1 MSHASLRTSPR
12 ARTRSERLQSWVAAF
27 VSALLHL
34 LLLLLLLS
42 SSVPTVSDPDG
53 AAGGSRM
60 KVDFVG
66 DASPQPVQSK
76 QPASPSARHA
86 KASTPVQTTL
96 VQHAEHPLP
105 PHAEPTR
112 THRPEVRQATQ
123 AAQTP
128 AQTPSQAV
136 ASLPPSADR
145 HPETWTGR
153 PPGMLEQ
160 DSARENAGLA
170 DSASVSHGN
179 GRTNNNASGS
189 SLEVG
194 GYQVYYDLLSEE
206 RLRAWKAQG
215 MKELFIPLPGTEYQM
230 VCPLEVALRR
240 GSSKC
245 RLLPPDS
252 PELKDIGDAR
262 KAIIMMDVYHEGE
275 RLWHG
280 PGPYR

>member
-1 MSHASLRTSPR
+1 MSHATFRTTPR
-12 ARTRSERLQSWVAAF
+12 AGTRSERLHSWVAAL

-66 DASPQPVQSK
+66 EATPQPVQAK
-76 QPASPSARHA
+76 QAAPRSARRA
-86 KASTPVQTTL
+86 KATTPVQTTL
-96 VQHAEHPLP
+96 VRHAEHPLP
-105 PHAEPTR
+105 PHAESAR
-112 THRPEVRQATQ
+112 THRPEVQPAAQ
-123 AAQTP
+123 AADTP
-128 AQTPSQAV
+128 TQSPSQAV

-145 HPETWTGR
+145 RPETWTGR
-153 PPGMLEQ
+153 PPGML
-160 DSARENAGLA
+160 DRDTARDNAGLA
-170 DSASVSHGN
+170 DSASTSRGN
-179 GRTNNNASGS
+179 GRSDRNASGT

-240 GSSKC
+240 GSGKC
-245 RLLPPDS
+245 RLLAPDS

-262 KAIIMMDVYHEGE
+262 KAIIMMDVYHQGE

>member
-1 MSHASLRTSPR
+1 M
-12 ARTRSERLQSWVAAF
+12 
-27 VSALLHL
+27 LL
-34 LLLLLLLS
+34 
-42 SSVPTVSDPDG
+42 D
-53 AAGGSRM
+53 
-60 KVDFVG
+60 
-66 DASPQPVQSK
+66 
-76 QPASPSARHA
+76 
-86 KASTPVQTTL
+86 
-96 VQHAEHPLP
+96 
-105 PHAEPTR
+105 
-112 THRPEVRQATQ
+112 
-123 AAQTP
+123 
-128 AQTPSQAV
+128 
-136 ASLPPSADR
+136 
-145 HPETWTGR
+145 
-153 PPGMLEQ
+153 Q
-160 DSARENAGLA
+160 DSARDNAGLA

-280 PGPYR
+280 PGRTAEPAAPPPARHRRPGSRLRRMPSRRLALIKHGGGTLSDVHHRDRPCRRCPMDVHACVESGVRRARTMQSPWPDRIARCCRASMPC